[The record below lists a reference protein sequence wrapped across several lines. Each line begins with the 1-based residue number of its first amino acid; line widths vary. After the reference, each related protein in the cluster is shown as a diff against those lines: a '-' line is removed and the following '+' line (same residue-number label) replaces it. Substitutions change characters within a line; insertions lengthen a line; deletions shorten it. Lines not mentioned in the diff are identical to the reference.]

1 MINSYKEQGKNV
13 TIRGKSI
20 ILTRK
25 QKTEKKKKS
34 SKHMAQNW
42 FNRKDIYYALSH
54 NERDVNSKHI
64 LIYLMA
70 KLGVR

>member
-1 MINSYKEQGKNV
+1 
-13 TIRGKSI
+13 
-20 ILTRK
+20 
-25 QKTEKKKKS
+25 
-34 SKHMAQNW
+34 MAQNW